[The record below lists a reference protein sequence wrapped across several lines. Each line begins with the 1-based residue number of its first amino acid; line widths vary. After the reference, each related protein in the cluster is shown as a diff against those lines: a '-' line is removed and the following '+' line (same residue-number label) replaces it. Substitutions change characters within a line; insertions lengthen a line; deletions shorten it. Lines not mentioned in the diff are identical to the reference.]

1 MVKKFVK
8 LYLHSSY
15 TVQISFCFDENPGK
29 NISDE
34 VLNECNINRCYFGAK
49 IQIFERH
56 HFFITKMKMIHF

>member
-1 MVKKFVK
+1 MKKIVK
-8 LYLHSSY
+8 LYLHSSC
-15 TVQISFCFDENPGK
+15 TVQITFCFGENPGK

-56 HFFITKMKMIHF
+56 HFLISKKKMRHF